1 MQSFLQ
7 EDRSMVAL
15 ETLEKLDFLQGF
27 PPVYLQPLAAVA
39 EVVNVAADEVLFR
52 EGEKSPCIYLVIS
65 GKVAL
70 ETWVRGNGATRIQTV
85 GPGKMLGWTPI
96 LTQGPMTAQ
105 AVALEPCRLVAIN
118 AMQVLEA
125 CAENP
130 RFGMEFMRRTA
141 IALSRRLRAT
151 RQQLLDAY
159 EASMPVM
166 SE

>member
-1 MQSFLQ
+1 
-7 EDRSMVAL
+7 MVAL
-15 ETLEKLDFLQGF
+15 EALQKLDFLEGF

-39 EVVNVAADEVLFR
+39 KVLSVPADEVLFR
-52 EGEKSPCIYLVIS
+52 EGEKSPYIYVVIA

-70 ETWVRGNGATRIQTV
+70 ETWVAGNGATRIQTV
-85 GPGKMLGWTPI
+85 GPGKLLGWSPI

-105 AVALEPCRLVAIN
+105 AVALTPCQLVAIN

-141 IALSRRLRAT
+141 IALSRRLHAT
-151 RQQLLDAY
+151 RQQLLEAY
-159 EASMPVM
+159 EATMPVM

>member
-1 MQSFLQ
+1 
-7 EDRSMVAL
+7 MVAL
-15 ETLEKLDFLQGF
+15 ETLEKLDFLEGF
-27 PPVYLQPLAAVA
+27 PPVYLKPLAKVA
-39 EVVNVAADEVLFR
+39 EVVDVPADEVLFR
-52 EGEKSPCIYLVIS
+52 EGEKSPCIYIIIS

-70 ETWVRGNGATRIQTV
+70 ETWVTGNGMTRIQTV
-85 GPGKMLGWTPI
+85 GPGKLLGWTPI

-105 AVALEPCRLVAIN
+105 AIASEPCRLVAIN

-130 RFGMEFMRRTA
+130 RFGMELMRRTA
-141 IALSRRLRAT
+141 IALSRRLSAT

-159 EASMPVM
+159 AQSMPVM